1 MNEVCADEMIF
12 TDFELD
18 ILKKIL
24 FGTHSLLKHD
34 LKTGILAQMRAF
46 EYIISKF
53 KDNENPEIRDL
64 INTSYETSKL
74 QYELVKNEIDFLGNF
89 CPNKNSR

>member
-1 MNEVCADEMIF
+1 MSEVCTEEIIF
-12 TDFELD
+12 KDFEPE

-53 KDNENPEIRDL
+53 KNTENPEIKDL
-64 INTSYETSKL
+64 INASYEASKS
-74 QYELVKNEIDFLGNF
+74 QYELIKNEIDFLGNF
-89 CPNKNSR
+89 CTTNIE

>member
-1 MNEVCADEMIF
+1 MSEVCAEEIIYK
-12 TDFELD
+12 DFEPE

-64 INTSYETSKL
+64 INTSYEASKL
-74 QYELVKNEIDFLGNF
+74 QYELIKSEIDFLGNF
-89 CPNKNSR
+89 CAAGIE